1 MGIEEEPWSAPRAR
15 GPVDARV
22 IVPGSKSQTNRAL
35 VLGALATGPSRLV
48 APLHARDTLL
58 MKAALESLGA
68 RFTDV
73 IDHGEG
79 TSDWSVEPHPL
90 RGPARI
96 DCGLA
101 GTVMR
106 FVPILAA
113 LAKGDVRFDGD
124 PRARVRPMT
133 TTIES
138 LRSLGVRVSDDG
150 RGALPFTVHGEGSVR
165 GGVVALDAT
174 ASSQFVSALLL
185 AGSSFDDGLT
195 IRHRG
200 GAIPSMPH
208 LDMTVAMLRASGVDV
223 VVDGNVL
230 GSREWA
236 VAPGPVHGRE
246 WQIEPDLSNSAP
258 FLAAAMVTG
267 GRTEIPHW
275 PQVTDQAGDRLR
287 ELLTAMGGTVERD
300 GEDLT
305 VTGPAAL
312 LGLDADLHDVGEL
325 TPVIAA
331 LCALAQSTSQL
342 RGIAHLRGH
351 ETDRLAAIAR
361 EITALGGDV
370 RETEDGLVINPRVL
384 HGGLVHTYDDHRIA
398 TAAAVLGL
406 AVPDVRVENVG
417 TTSKTLPN
425 FVVLW
430 ESMLGMVPEGA
441 VS

>member
-1 MGIEEEPWSAPRAR
+1 
-15 GPVDARV
+15 
-22 IVPGSKSQTNRAL
+22 
-35 VLGALATGPSRLV
+35 
-48 APLHARDTLL
+48 
-58 MKAALESLGA
+58 
-68 RFTDV
+68 
-73 IDHGEG
+73 
-79 TSDWSVEPHPL
+79 
-90 RGPARI
+90 
-96 DCGLA
+96 
-101 GTVMR
+101 
-106 FVPILAA
+106 
-113 LAKGDVRFDGD
+113 
-124 PRARVRPMT
+124 
-133 TTIES
+133 
-138 LRSLGVRVSDDG
+138 
-150 RGALPFTVHGEGSVR
+150 
-165 GGVVALDAT
+165 
-174 ASSQFVSALLL
+174 
-185 AGSSFDDGLT
+185 
-195 IRHRG
+195 
-200 GAIPSMPH
+200 
-208 LDMTVAMLRASGVDV
+208 
-223 VVDGNVL
+223 
-230 GSREWA
+230 
-236 VAPGPVHGRE
+236 
-246 WQIEPDLSNSAP
+246 
-258 FLAAAMVTG
+258 MVTG

-331 LCALAQSTSQL
+331 LCALAKSTSQL

-370 RETEDGLVINPRVL
+370 RETDDGLVINPRVL

-417 TTSKTLPN
+417 TTFKTLPN